1 LEAELAVLELLA
13 KAPLLFPL
21 FAADGRSGTSSGTPS
36 GTPAPEQPASR
47 HSVCPFQPDDPSTC
61 PYEPQKAARAGA
73 LAYAA
78 VLLLLAPVSPSLV
91 REKFPQVLLLGG
103 GLGGPLR
110 EVLGSRLL
118 LRLADCGLAGSPRW
132 VLCPAAYHDGLALA
146 LLGQL
151 GGPEAVVLRHPHAS
165 RFGAHGGGEVA
176 VAASDLE
183 AVLRAMLVEGAAVS
197 PAVGA
202 LLKEARF
209 APEGDEA
216 GCGVLLVEEAV
227 GGAALPQ
234 DGATGWYDPTQR
246 AYCLQ
251 AVMPPPSASD
261 GKGGEGGGGEG
272 VAF

>member
-1 LEAELAVLELLA
+1 M
-13 KAPLLFPL
+13 
-21 FAADGRSGTSSGTPS
+21 
-36 GTPAPEQPASR
+36 
-47 HSVCPFQPDDPSTC
+47 
-61 PYEPQKAARAGA
+61 
-73 LAYAA
+73 
-78 VLLLLAPVSPSLV
+78 
-91 REKFPQVLLLGG
+91 
-103 GLGGPLR
+103 R

-118 LRLADCGLAGSPRW
+118 LRLAGCGLAGSPRW

-151 GGPEAVVLRHPHAS
+151 GGPEAVVLRHPHAT

-234 DGATGWYDPTQR
+234 DGAKGWYDPTQR

-272 VAF
+272 DGGRHTVTETHRYIDTQTQTREVALRYLHVQLQKRCISFSFFTAAAGPCLEQLHPA